1 VNLLAGHREARLVE
15 SGHLTNTF
23 GKHYVK
29 KKILSSSITGL
40 ALALTMSA
48 AIAGPVIFTDDFN
61 RSGNN
66 TVGNSWV
73 EINHDVTEVK
83 IVGNALKLSGQAT
96 NSLGTVAAPDSAV
109 TRTISTLGY
118 YNVNVEFD
126 WAPLAA
132 SEAGDILGFA
142 WKRNTDSTFTNLGTF
157 GLGGDGTYTTA
168 SFNLGA
174 LASNTSIDLRFWTN
188 VNEDNEGA
196 MIDSIKVSAVP
207 EPTSLALLGIG
218 LLGAVVARRR
228 KS

>member
-1 VNLLAGHREARLVE
+1 M
-15 SGHLTNTF
+15 
-23 GKHYVK
+23 K

-48 AIAGPVIFTDDFN
+48 AIAGPVTRTPIFTDLFD
-61 RSGNN
+61 RGGNN

-73 EINHDVTEVK
+73 EINHDAAEVK

-96 NSLGTVAAPDSAV
+96 NSLGTVDAPDSAV
-109 TRTISTLGY
+109 TRTISTLGNY
-118 YNVNVEFD
+118 DVNVQFV
-126 WAPLAA
+126 WAPLVA
-132 SEAGDILGFA
+132 SEASDILGFA
-142 WKRNTDSTFTNLGTF
+142 WKRSIDSTFTNLGTF
-157 GLGGDGTYTTA
+157 ALGDDGTYGTA
-168 SFNLGA
+168 SFDLGS

-196 MIDSIKVSAVP
+196 MIDSVTVSAVP

-218 LLGAVVARRR
+218 LLGVGAARRR